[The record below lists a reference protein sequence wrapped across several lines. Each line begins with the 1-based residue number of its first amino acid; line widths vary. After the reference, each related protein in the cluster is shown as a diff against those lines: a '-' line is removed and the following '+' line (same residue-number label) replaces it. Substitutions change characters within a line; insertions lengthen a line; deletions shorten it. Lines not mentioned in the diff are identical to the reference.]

1 MRVVVH
7 GQQAFGKAVVK
18 RLLDRGD
25 NVVAVC
31 SAPERDGGEDA
42 LVALARETG
51 LPVHQPT
58 SWRTPE
64 ALQLMRSFEADICM
78 MAYVLLPVP
87 VPVLNAPRFGT
98 FQYHPSLLPR
108 HRGPSSINWAISM
121 GDTRTGLTIFWPDEG
136 LDEGSILLQKT
147 CEIGP
152 SETVGDV
159 YFKKLFPIGVDAMIE
174 SLDLVK
180 AGVFLKHEQN
190 LEAGSYESWFD
201 KSIAELDWNQPVAEV
216 FDKIRAADPA
226 PGAWGTIK
234 GKRVDIFD
242 ATRVDGHGKPGEV
255 LAISGEGVVIAA
267 HGGAV
272 LAGRMRGE
280 RGEKTAA
287 GDLANEFCISVG
299 DMFSGQVV
307 RRT

>member
-7 GQQAFGKAVVK
+7 GQRAFGKAVLE

-25 NVVAVC
+25 DVVAVC
-31 SAPERDGGEDA
+31 SAPESDGREDE
-42 LVALARETG
+42 LVALAREAG
-51 LPVHQPT
+51 LPVHLPA

-64 ALQLMRSFEADICM
+64 ALELMASLEADICM

-108 HRGPSSINWAISM
+108 HRGPSSINWAISV
-121 GDTRTGLTIFWPDEG
+121 GDTRTGLTIFWPNEG
-136 LDEGSILLQKT
+136 LDQGPILLQKT

-152 SETVGDV
+152 SETVGDL
-159 YFKKLFPIGVDAMIE
+159 YFKKLFPMGVDAMIE

-180 AGVFLKHEQN
+180 AGVLLKHEQD

-201 KSIAELDWNQPVAEV
+201 KSIAELDWNQQIADV
-216 FDKIRAADPA
+216 FAKIRAADPA

-242 ATRVDGHGKPGEV
+242 ATLIDGQGKPGEV
-255 LAISGEGVVIAA
+255 LAISGEGVVIAG

-272 LAGRMRGE
+272 LVGRMRGE
-280 RGEKTAA
+280 RDEKKPA
-287 GDLANEFCISVG
+287 GKLATELGISVG
-299 DMFSGQVV
+299 DVFSVQVV
-307 RRT
+307 A

>member
-7 GQQAFGKAVVK
+7 GQRAFGKAVLE

-25 NVVAVC
+25 DVAAIC
-31 SAPERDGGEDA
+31 SAPESDGREDE
-42 LVALARETG
+42 LVALAREAG
-51 LPVHQPT
+51 LPVHLPP

-64 ALQLMRSFEADICM
+64 ALHLMASLEADICM

-108 HRGPSSINWAISM
+108 HRGPSSINWAIS
-121 GDTRTGLTIFWPDEG
+121 GGETRTGLTIFWPNEG
-136 LDEGSILLQKT
+136 LDEGPILLQRT

-159 YFKKLFPIGVDAMIE
+159 YFKKLFPMGVDAMIE

-180 AGVFLKHEQN
+180 AGVLLKHEQN
-190 LEAGSYESWFD
+190 LETGSYESWFD
-201 KSIAELDWNQPVAEV
+201 KSIAELDWNQQIADV
-216 FDKIRAADPA
+216 FAKIRAADPA

-242 ATRVDGHGKPGEV
+242 ATLVNGHGKPGEV

-272 LAGRMRGE
+272 LVGRMRGDRDE
-280 RGEKTAA
+280 KKPAGELAA
-287 GDLANEFCISVG
+287 ELGISVG
-299 DMFSGQVV
+299 DVFSVQVV
-307 RRT
+307 A

>member
-1 MRVVVH
+1 MRLVVH
-7 GQQAFGKAVVK
+7 GQRAFGKAVLE

-31 SAPERDGGEDA
+31 SAPESDGGGDA
-42 LVALARETG
+42 LVALAREAG
-51 LPVHQPT
+51 LPVHLPT

-64 ALQLMRSFEADICM
+64 ALQLMESLEADICM

-87 VPVLNAPRFGT
+87 EPVLNAPRFGT
-98 FQYHPSLLPR
+98 FQFHPSLLPL
-108 HRGPSSINWAISM
+108 HRGPSSVNWAISA
-121 GDTRTGLTIFWPDEG
+121 GDTMTGLTIFWPNEG
-136 LDEGSILLQKT
+136 LDEGPILLQKT

-159 YFKKLFPIGVDAMIE
+159 YFKKLFPMGVDAMIE

-180 AGVFLKHEQN
+180 AGVLLKHEQD

-201 KSIAELDWNQPVAEV
+201 KSIAELDWDRQISDV
-216 FDKIRAADPA
+216 FAKIRAADPA

-242 ATRVDGHGKPGEV
+242 ATLVDGHGEPGEV

-272 LAGRMRGE
+272 RVGRMRGE
-280 RGEKTAA
+280 RDEKKPA
-287 GDLANEFCISVG
+287 GDLATELGISVG
-299 DMFSGQVV
+299 DMFSVQVV
-307 RRT
+307 A